1 MVIMV
6 FFWLLSIYVFGQETQ
21 RQELTDGETLMNEIA
36 SDYGGSK
43 LYKFHVDA
51 QNDKD
56 LVISLTTY
64 SDFSDPDMYMRKGE
78 DPTLEKHD
86 YSSLSWGSGSIV
98 VPPNN
103 LTSDTNY
110 HILVT
115 CYTVCKYSI
124 TVSYAQMIKLTDG
137 IPLAGDLTVGKQALY
152 EFTPTTS
159 SGNTVTITLSHVTGT
174 AFMYVVKDSDKE
186 PTSDNSEAVDKTWD
200 SNYEF
205 KTHDFKADSK
215 FKIAIMCEKDTEFNI
230 LAKSSNAK
238 ATHIQSSIP
247 INGEVSTSDIN
258 YYTFSVLSANE
269 TISISLTMIAGDAD
283 IYVKYGEVPSTKK
296 YDFESVHMGNENL
309 IITVSD
315 RVRIGKPTGEF
326 YIGVYGYTHA
336 VYTLIVTTTNSSYV
350 KLLPNIPQSGSVT
363 LNNMSYFYLEYPKV
377 NTNITITL
385 SVSSG
390 NPDLY
395 AKVCKKL
402 KRQCFFSAAEL
413 ANPSN
418 IYSSLH
424 DTASESI
431 EIAHNASLCKDGKNC
446 TYIIGVYGRADY
458 STYTISVSTN
468 NSDEII
474 LVDGKPSTFVMPQ
487 SREIYF
493 KYTVFNESVSNVT
506 FMLTPIYGDPDLYGS
521 FNLPIK
527 NMDAEKS
534 SNQFG
539 VEVDQIKWV
548 KGVDSDS
555 LKGTY
560 HLVVFSGDACSFS
573 IVASSVIPGKN
584 TTIQIY
590 PGHPQKDTVY
600 NYTDQD
606 YRIYSFPVHYTEE
619 NKQIITISLTPITGR
634 FNLYAANSEKNL
646 DWSKEIFYYNWKASN
661 ANHSD
666 PSSSIIIRPND
677 PWYKIDSTYLVLVM
691 AEKFLPDLS
700 ATFVVSYS
708 AGSGAVLLAQDVP
721 YTGVVGEDMHT
732 YFIFPV
738 HFNHEDVIISVVA
751 LSGDPDIFVSVN
763 PNNTKP
769 TVSNC
774 DFRSTSF
781 GDEKLTITWESGLKE
796 KCPNLP
802 KNYTFGDKS
811 ECKMYIGVYGFQI
824 TTFTIRVHPNRG
836 IPILLNPGSSVFGNI
851 SKYEYAFYYG
861 IVDVAKDIKVALQS
875 INGDSDLFVNVIDRT
890 SEDNDEDKWNR
901 PSKEKND
908 FSSQSTV
915 MSEEILVESSKL
927 TNMCPSKT
935 CILLISAYCFTENCG
950 YMLTVN
956 QKNEVQ
962 ALVENQPTYGVTA
975 YGQFAYYS
983 YYLGKD
989 FENFLVTVTGFDGG
1003 NPDLYISKGRNNFP
1017 NESEFNWL
1025 SNGWGG
1031 DSILITKDDP
1041 FFNGGSMKGTYNIGV
1056 RDPFSSGSFS
1066 ILVNNNPKTIQS
1078 LAQGIPQHG
1087 EIEPSSV
1094 GYFSFSN
1101 YIMDDIIITL
1111 TPLSGSAKFYVKI
1124 HQNYINDIYSQL
1136 PSASD
1141 YLWSSDTSKDR
1152 YKISISA
1159 TDSNFCIFCD
1169 YIIAVVSSVE
1179 ASTFSITAKNKLNFA
1194 VLQDGVPQRLEVEK
1208 SKISL
1213 FKFEVLHPTDIT
1225 ISVTAYNNHPNIYVS
1240 KSKDMSFE
1248 NQIRAAYYTQG
1259 VYNIH
1264 IGRDEDIFYVGTYY
1278 IGIDCPETASIAV
1291 VAHTTRKPITLIE
1304 GWPLFQSIDSQDSNL
1319 NSINFTFVPGSGSRV
1334 FCNLKTFS
1342 AIKPKVFTL
1351 FSEVGAH
1358 HKVDET
1364 TSNRTFYEKDY
1375 NELYSAEHEYSS
1387 EVHMLLNHD
1396 MKKPQL
1402 NLNVQSNEPVT
1413 FQISCSAS
1421 TQTMVVRLG
1430 SLHIEFIDTNVKSK
1444 QYELFVPNKGTLDV
1458 YVIPCTGEYQLNISS
1473 NWTLI
1478 TQDSPDVVVNRL
1490 TDGLLIGSINN
1501 AQGSF
1506 YASVTALQ
1514 PSSKLN
1520 IFQFYTVFT
1529 ESKKDIPKAYRPG
1542 NNGLLTWEVKEERE
1556 IKVSWSQLEEDS
1568 GIPVHGAT
1576 TYSIYFSEE
1585 ESRNMLTACGTHYYA
1600 ARKLVKLLKSTSNL
1614 AAVVKLPKE
1623 KGFINV
1629 IAHVLRDSPSPI
1641 KEIIYDTTEVLIIGR
1656 PTGRGLLIFWLLAT
1670 LLFIAVVLSI
1680 YLYKKKE
1687 SAQRKLRYEMNDVRN
1702 LGNISSQAEMQNI
1715 KRKDPYEKL
1724 ST

>member
-1 MVIMV
+1 MV
-6 FFWLLSIYVFGQETQ
+6 FFWLLSIYVFGQEAQ
-21 RQELTDGETLMNEIA
+21 RQDLTDGETIMNEIR

-43 LYKFHVDA
+43 LYKFHVGTEK
-51 QNDKD
+51 DKD
-56 LVISLTTY
+56 LVVSLTTY
-64 SDFSDPDMYMRKGE
+64 SDFSDPDIYMRKGD
-78 DPTLEKHD
+78 DPTLDKYD

-98 VPPNN
+98 VPPND
-103 LTSDTNY
+103 LRLDTDY

-124 TVSYAQMIKLTDG
+124 TVSYAEMIKLTDG

-152 EFTPTTS
+152 EFTPTSS
-159 SGNTVTITLSHVTGT
+159 SGNTVTITMSHVTGT
-174 AFMYVVKDSDKE
+174 AFMYIIKDLDEE
-186 PTSDNSEAVDKTWD
+186 PTSDNTETVDKTWD
-200 SNYEF
+200 GNYEF
-205 KTHDFKADSK
+205 KTHDFKSDSK

-238 ATHIQSSIP
+238 ATHLQSSIP
-247 INGEVSTSDIN
+247 INGEVSTSDTNFYI
-258 YYTFSVLSANE
+258 FSVLSPNE
-269 TISISLTMIAGDAD
+269 TISISLTMITGDAD
-283 IYVKYGEVPSTKK
+283 IYVKYGEVPSAKK
-296 YDFESVHMGNENL
+296 FDFESVHMGNENL

-315 RVRIGKPTGEF
+315 RVRIGKLTGEF

-363 LNNMSYFYLEYPKV
+363 LNNMSYFVLEYPKV

-395 AKVCKKL
+395 AKVCRRL
-402 KRQCFFSAAEL
+402 KRECFFTKQEIE
-413 ANPSN
+413 NPSN

-424 DTASESI
+424 DSASESI
-431 EIAHNASLCKDGKNC
+431 EIAHNASLCKDDKNC
-446 TYIIGVYGRADY
+446 TYIIGIYGRSDY

-474 LVDGKPSTFVMPQ
+474 LVDGKPSTFVMAE

-560 HLVVFSGDACSFS
+560 HLVVFAGDACSFS

-619 NKQIITISLTPITGR
+619 NKQTITITLTPITGR

-661 ANHSD
+661 TNHSD
-666 PSSSIIIRPND
+666 PSYSIIIRPND
-677 PWYKIDSTYLVLVM
+677 PWYRIDSTYLVLVM

-708 AGSGAVLLAQDVP
+708 AGSGSVLLAQDVP
-721 YTGVVGEDMHT
+721 YTGVVGENMYS

-738 HFNHEDVIISVVA
+738 HFNHEDVIISVLA

-769 TVSNC
+769 TVDNC

-781 GDEKLTITWESGLKE
+781 GDEKMTITWEAGLKE

-824 TTFTIRVHPNRG
+824 TTFTIRIHPKRG
-836 IPILLNPGSSVFGNI
+836 LPILLNSGSSVFGNI
-851 SKYEYAFYYG
+851 SKSEYAFYYG

-875 INGDSDLFVNVIDRT
+875 FNGDSDLFVNVIDRT
-890 SEDNDEDKWNR
+890 SNSNDEDKWDR

-915 MSEEILVESSKL
+915 MSEQIIINSTKL
-927 TNMCPSKT
+927 TKMCPSKT
-935 CILLISAYCFTENCG
+935 CILLISAYCFTDNCG
-950 YMLTVN
+950 YMITMN
-956 QKNEVQ
+956 QNSEVQ
-962 ALVENQPTYGVTA
+962 VLIENQPTYGVTVNN
-975 YGQFAYYS
+975 QLVYYS
-983 YYLGKD
+983 YYLSKD

-1003 NPDLYISKGRNNFP
+1003 NPDLYISKGKNNFP
-1017 NESEFNWL
+1017 DSNVYDWV
-1025 SNGWGG
+1025 SNGWGS

-1041 FFNGGSMKGTYNIGV
+1041 YFNGGSMKGTYNIGV
-1056 RDPFSSGSFS
+1056 KDEYYSGSFS
-1066 ILVNNNPKTIQS
+1066 ILVNNNPKAIQN

-1087 EIEPSSV
+1087 ELESNSI
-1094 GYFSFSN
+1094 GYFSFTN
-1101 YIMDDIIITL
+1101 FIMDDITITL
-1111 TPLSGSAKFYVKI
+1111 TPISGSAKIYVLT
-1124 HQNYINDIYSQL
+1124 HQNYLNDIYSNL
-1136 PSASD
+1136 PSATNFV
-1141 YLWSSDTSKDR
+1141 WSSDTSKDR
-1152 YKISISA
+1152 YKISIS
-1159 TDSNFCIFCD
+1159 TTESNFCVYCD
-1169 YIIAVVSSVE
+1169 YVIAVVSSSE
-1179 ASTFSITAKNKLNFA
+1179 ASTFTISGKNKLNFG
-1194 VLQDGVPQRLEVEK
+1194 VLQDGVPLRLEVES
-1208 SKISL
+1208 SKLSL
-1213 FKFEVLHPTDIT
+1213 LKFEVLRRTDIT
-1225 ISVTAYNNHPNIYVS
+1225 ISVTAYNSHPNIYVS
-1240 KSKDMSFE
+1240 KSKEMKYE
-1248 NQIRAAYYTQG
+1248 NYIRSAYYTEG

-1264 IGRDEDIFYVGTYY
+1264 IGRNEDIFYVGTYY
-1278 IGIDCPETASIAV
+1278 ICIDAPETTSIAV
-1291 VAHTTRKPITLIE
+1291 VAHTANKPISLIE
-1304 GWPLFQSIDSQDSNL
+1304 GWPLFQSIDLQTYNQD
-1319 NSINFTFVPGSGSRV
+1319 SINFTFVPGSGSRV

-1342 AIKPKVFTL
+1342 AIKPTIFTL
-1351 FSEVGAH
+1351 FSEVGAR

-1364 TSNRTFYEKDY
+1364 TSSRTFYENSYID
-1375 NELYSAEHEYSS
+1375 LYSSEHEFSS
-1387 EVHMLLNHD
+1387 EVHMSLDHETA
-1396 MKKPQL
+1396 KPQL
-1402 NLNVQSNEPVT
+1402 NLNVKSNEPVT

-1421 TQTMVVRLG
+1421 TQTMVARLG
-1430 SLHIEFIDTNVKSK
+1430 SLHIEFIDNNVKSK
-1444 QYELFVPNKGTLDV
+1444 QYELFVPKKGTLDV

-1473 NWTLI
+1473 NWTMI

-1501 AQGSF
+1501 AQGSY
-1506 YASVTALQ
+1506 YASVTTLK
-1514 PSSKLN
+1514 PSSTLQ
-1520 IFQFYTVFT
+1520 IFQFYTVFS
-1529 ESKKDIPKAYRPG
+1529 ESKTNIPKAFRPG
-1542 NNGLLTWEVKEERE
+1542 NNGLLTWEGKEERKIE
-1556 IKVSWSQLEEDS
+1556 VSWKAVEDDS
-1568 GIPVHGAT
+1568 GKQVSQVT
-1576 TYSIYFSEE
+1576 TYNIYFSEE
-1585 ESRNMLTACGTHYYA
+1585 SSNSMLTACGTHYYA
-1600 ARKLVKLLKSTSNL
+1600 ARKKVKHLKSTTDLS
-1614 AAVVKLPKE
+1614 AVVKLPHD

-1629 IAHVLRDSPSPI
+1629 IAHVPRNSTSPI
-1641 KEIIYDTTEVLIIGR
+1641 KEIIYDPMEVLIIGR

-1670 LLFIAVVLSI
+1670 LLFVAIILAI
-1680 YLYKKKE
+1680 YLYKKKV
-1687 SAQRKLRYEMNDVRN
+1687 AADTRLNYEMNDVRN